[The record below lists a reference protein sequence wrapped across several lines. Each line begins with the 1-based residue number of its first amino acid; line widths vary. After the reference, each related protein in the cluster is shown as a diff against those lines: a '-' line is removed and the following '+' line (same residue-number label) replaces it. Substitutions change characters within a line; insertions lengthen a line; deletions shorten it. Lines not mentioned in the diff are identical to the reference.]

1 MRLMKQIRSA
11 IVLAAV
17 GVTFAA
23 GVAASPA
30 APKEG
35 AEYTALPTPQPTDTG
50 KKVEVI
56 EFFAYWCP
64 HCQTFDPIL
73 SAWVKKQG
81 DNIVFKRV
89 HVPYNDRLAP
99 QQKLYY
105 ALESLGLADALQSKV
120 LAALRGGSH
129 SFTRDEEVFDWVAQ
143 NGVDKQK
150 FIDTYRSFGVAGK
163 VRRSSALMESYKVE
177 YWPLLVVDGRWQAS
191 PSLTGKANDN
201 LATEAAQQQA
211 TTQVLDFL
219 VAKAK
224 AEKK

>member
-1 MRLMKQIRSA
+1 MLKQMLSA
-11 IVLAAV
+11 ALLAAA
-17 GVTFAA
+17 GLSFVTGA
-23 GVAASPA
+23 GASPA

-35 AEYTALPTPQPTDTG
+35 AEYKALPTPQPTDTG
-50 KKVEVI
+50 RKVEVI

-64 HCQTFDPIL
+64 HCHTFDPTL

-89 HVPYNDRLAP
+89 HVPYNERTAP

-105 ALESLGLADALQSKV
+105 SLESLGLADAFQPKV
-120 LAALRGGSH
+120 LAALHGGGQG
-129 SFTRDEEVFDWVAQ
+129 FTRDEEVFAWVAN
-143 NGVDKQK
+143 NGVDRQK
-150 FIDTYRSFGVAGK
+150 FIDAYRSFGVAGK
-163 VRRSSALMESYKVE
+163 VRRAAALMESYKVE
-177 YWPLLVVDGRWQAS
+177 YWPLIVVDGRWQAS
-191 PSLTGKANDN
+191 PSLTGEANKD
-201 LATEAAQQQA
+201 LTTEAAQQQA

>member
-1 MRLMKQIRSA
+1 MRLLKQILSA
-11 IVLAAV
+11 TVFCAV
-17 GVTFAA
+17 GLAFAGGA
-23 GVAASPA
+23 AASPA

-35 AEYTALPTPQPTDTG
+35 AEYKALPAPQPTDTG

-64 HCQTFDPIL
+64 HCHTFDPIL

-89 HVPYNDRLAP
+89 HVPYNERLAP

-105 ALESLGLADALQSKV
+105 ALESLGLADALQAKV
-120 LAALRGGSH
+120 LAALHGGGQR
-129 SFTRDEEVFDWVAQ
+129 FTSDDEVFDWVAQ
-143 NGVDKQK
+143 NGVDRQK
-150 FIDTYRSFGVAGK
+150 FIDAYRSFGVAGK
-163 VRRSSALMESYKVE
+163 VRRSSALMENYKVE
-177 YWPLLVVDGRWQAS
+177 YWPLIIVDGRWQAS
-191 PSLTGKANDN
+191 PSLTGEANKN
-201 LATEAAQQQA
+201 LTTEAAQQQA